1 MMENKE
7 DFEYKLQDTIDQLNT
22 IAYHLG
28 FDQRAA
34 VIKHSAVLLQMQS
47 ERIEELESAY
57 NDEHDE
63 RLRME
68 RAIFRTR
75 QTLAVVSDEL
85 NYSRPVRQEPA
96 VDTAPYRNVMAY
108 HGVDPYAKK
117 KRTPKA

>member
-1 MMENKE
+1 MMKKKE
-7 DFEYKLQDTIDQLNT
+7 DFEYRLQDTIDQLNT

-28 FDQRAA
+28 FDKKASIIQHA
-34 VIKHSAVLLQMQS
+34 AVLLQMQS
-47 ERIEELESAY
+47 EQIEELESAY
-57 NDEHDE
+57 NEEHEE

-75 QTLAVVSDEL
+75 ETLAAVSNEL
-85 NYSRPVRQEPA
+85 NYARPVRHERA

-108 HGVDPYAKK
+108 HGVEPYAKK